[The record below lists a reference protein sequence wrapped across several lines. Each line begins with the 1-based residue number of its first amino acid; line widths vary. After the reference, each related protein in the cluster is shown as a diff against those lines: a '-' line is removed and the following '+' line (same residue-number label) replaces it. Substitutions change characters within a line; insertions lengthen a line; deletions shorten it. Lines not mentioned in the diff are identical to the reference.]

1 MYDLPLMPF
10 NLKRSIISLALLLLF
25 CLLGA
30 QGLCASAAAL
40 ASSVAGA
47 DQKQS
52 PSEILAAAA
61 ENGKQLLAALRG
73 YSYFAELTIQTVS
86 QADTVTGK
94 YYRFSQISFDREGNR
109 QEKVLENTSTL
120 PKDVYIGT
128 STADNLVRVYQ
139 FLITPEVMSQY
150 EFSYVGREKIDDLS
164 TSVFAGKPRAK
175 MPDPNKSGER
185 YFRGR
190 VWIDDQDLCVV
201 KVAGEAL
208 PDQNPQR
215 TPRFET
221 YFQNYDKYWFPAYAS
236 ADDTVRM
243 GRYATRVIVNVRF
256 TSYKKVTTKG

>member
-25 CLLGA
+25 CLLRA
-30 QGLCASAAAL
+30 QGLCASAAAP
-40 ASSVAGA
+40 ASSVAVAG
-47 DQKQS
+47 QKQS

-94 YYRFSQISFDREGNR
+94 YYRFSQVSFDREGNR

-128 STADNLVRVYQ
+128 NTADNLVRVYQ
-139 FLITPEVMSQY
+139 FIITPEVLSQY
-150 EFSYVGREKIDDLS
+150 EFSYVGREKIDDLN
-164 TSVFAGKPRAK
+164 TYAFDVKPRAK
-175 MPDPNKSGER
+175 TSDPNKSGER

-208 PDQNPQR
+208 PEQNPHR